1 MNFVTEDEVIIYSE
15 NSEDESKHPHRTDT
29 SPTIIRPE
37 ITTQVVNM
45 STIKAHKSHGNV
57 QKLSTGKWE
66 DLILL
71 RVKYFESENKFL
83 KDEIFNKQN
92 LIDKLLENK
101 LVDHQS
107 HHVPVQYIQ
116 GSQSGTVNGSRS
128 LNVRKYRPVD
138 NIILQVSNNKE
149 NSNNKEIVILHSK
162 KK

>member
-1 MNFVTEDEVIIYSE
+1 M
-15 NSEDESKHPHRTDT
+15 
-29 SPTIIRPE
+29 
-37 ITTQVVNM
+37 
-45 STIKAHKSHGNV
+45 
-57 QKLSTGKWE
+57 
-66 DLILL
+66 ILL